1 MSDILYTPRISRMD
15 YFLIMNSAK
24 LIQLLLDPNC
34 IIKLTRPNQ
43 VGYKNKKMLRN
54 IVLIVFCISLVNI
67 KASSISVF
75 ADVDTN
81 AAKVVLM
88 PNKEVAHKAQQ
99 NAPGLWL
106 STESNST
113 NTSQNNIMNQT
124 KIGSNN
130 TISGQYII
138 ILKDEVTRTAK
149 GLQDTLDNLTAK
161 VLNEGAKVI
170 YVYKYST
177 KGLAIRVP
185 SQQVLEKLLNDLKK
199 DPRIASIEPDKSV
212 QAF

>member
-1 MSDILYTPRISRMD
+1 MSDILYTPHISRMD

-24 LIQLLLDPNC
+24 LIQLLLD
-34 IIKLTRPNQ
+34 PNQ

-99 NAPGLWL
+99 KSPGLWL
-106 STESNST
+106 ITESNTT